1 MKKYLPAVLMIIG
14 GLLLGFTPSQPTPVD
29 PVNPDIVKP
38 AVLAPAVL
46 DDYKGLWLELNAKG
60 VEKLRA
66 GEFASEAE
74 YAAWFGQV
82 NKEAMDVCFKPLLK
96 QEAEA
101 FGGSNWTA
109 EKHAAFIEQYNR

>member
-1 MKKYLPAVLMIIG
+1 MKTYLPAILMIIG

-38 AVLAPAVL
+38 AVLAGAAL
-46 DDYKGLWLELNAKG
+46 DDYKHLWLELNAKG

-66 GEFASEAE
+66 GEFNSEAE
-74 YAAWFGQV
+74 YASWFGQV
-82 NKEAMDVCFKPLLK
+82 NKEAMNESIQPLLK

-101 FGGSNWTA
+101 FGGPSWTA

>member
-1 MKKYLPAVLMIIG
+1 MMVG
-14 GLLLGFTPSQPTPVD
+14 GLLLGLTPSQPTPVE
-29 PVNPDIVKP
+29 PVNPDVVKP
-38 AVLAPAVL
+38 AILAPAAL

-74 YAAWFGQV
+74 YAAWFGKV
-82 NKEAMDVCFKPLLK
+82 NKEAMNEAIQPLLK

-101 FGGSNWTA
+101 FGGPNWTA

>member
-1 MKKYLPAVLMIIG
+1 MKNYLPAVLMLIG
-14 GLLLGFTPSQPTPVD
+14 GLLLTFGSDKVTPVD

-38 AVLAPAVL
+38 TVTLGTVL
-46 DDYKGLWLELNAKG
+46 DDYKALMLELNGKG

-66 GEFASEAE
+66 GTFKSEAD
-74 YAAWFGQV
+74 YAAWFGSV
-82 NKEAMDVCFKPLLK
+82 NAEAMRTAMQPLLD
-96 QEAEA
+96 QEYKV

>member
-29 PVNPDIVKP
+29 PVNPDVVQP
-38 AVLAPAVL
+38 VVLASTVL
-46 DDYKGLWLELNAKG
+46 DDYKNLWLELNAKG

-82 NKEAMDVCFKPLLK
+82 NKEAMNEAIQPLLK
-96 QEAEA
+96 QEKEA
-101 FGGSNWTA
+101 FGEDRWTA